1 MRTQIANVSSRWWS
15 YSMKVHCKYCGRYL
29 LEAKGTAI
37 IENLICPN
45 SKCKAHLNIKVITP
59 KSTTDE
65 INYKFVSPE
74 IPPKEKMP
82 PNEES

>member
-1 MRTQIANVSSRWWS
+1 MDAV
-15 YSMKVHCKYCGRYL
+15 
-29 LEAKGTAI
+29 GTVI

-59 KSTTDE
+59 KSSVEE
-65 INYKFVSPE
+65 INYKFQTLSTTG
-74 IPPKEKMP
+74 KELKHAKSMIAP

>member
-1 MRTQIANVSSRWWS
+1 
-15 YSMKVHCKYCGRYL
+15 MKVNCKYCGRYL
-29 LEAKGTAI
+29 MDVKGTTI

-59 KSTTDE
+59 KSTVDE

>member
-1 MRTQIANVSSRWWS
+1 
-15 YSMKVHCKYCGRYL
+15 MKVHCKYCGRYL
-29 LEAKGTAI
+29 FDAEGTVI

-74 IPPKEKMP
+74 TPPKEKMP